1 MTVKLWRVDRLIY
14 VLIII
19 LNPIHS
25 LFFQLFVQNVVYFF
39 IFLFVKLTH
48 IEVLKIDCMK
58 LE

>member
-25 LFFQLFVQNVVYFF
+25 LFFQLFVQNVVF
-39 IFLFVKLTH
+39 ISFFLFVKLTH